1 MGATSLKP
9 RQVLALQLLAAGRP
23 VSEVATVVNVSSM
36 TVFRWKQS
44 PAFRSRLELV
54 THSGLEELA
63 KKVNATAI
71 TAIETL
77 QETLCDMTLPVAL
90 RVKASIGV
98 LGAMASVN
106 AALSKRLQD
115 GVADF
120 DLGARFAGPTFSYG
134 ADGELIQ
141 PASTSRLSHSDEVA
155 V

>member
-9 RQVLALQLLAAGRP
+9 RQVYALQLLAAGRP
-23 VSEVATVVNVSSM
+23 TSEVAAVVNVSAM
-36 TVFRWKQS
+36 TIFRWKQS

-54 THSGLEELA
+54 THTGLEELA

-77 QETLCDMTLPVAL
+77 QETLCDMTLPVSL

-98 LGAMASVN
+98 LGAMGSVN
-106 AALSKRLQD
+106 AALSKRLLD
-115 GVADF
+115 GAADF
-120 DLGARFAGPTFSYG
+120 DLSTRFVGPTFSYG

-141 PASTSRLSHSDEVA
+141 PVTGRFSHSDEV
-155 V
+155 VV

>member
-1 MGATSLKP
+1 MGAITLKP
-9 RQVLALQLLAAGRP
+9 RQVHALQLLAAGRP
-23 VSEVATVVNVSSM
+23 VSEVAVVVNVSTM
-36 TVFRWKQS
+36 TIFRWKQI

-54 THSGLEELA
+54 AHTGLEELA

-77 QETLCDMTLPVAL
+77 QETLCDMTVPVAL

-98 LGAMASVN
+98 LGAMGSVN

-120 DLGARFAGPTFSYG
+120 DLSTRFTGPTFSYG
-134 ADGELIQ
+134 ADGALIQ
-141 PASTSRLSHSDEVA
+141 PATGRFSQSDEV
-155 V
+155 VV

>member
-1 MGATSLKP
+1 MVATSLKP
-9 RQVLALQLLAAGRP
+9 RQVQALQLLAAGKP
-23 VSEVATVVNVSSM
+23 VSEVAAVVKVSSM
-36 TVFRWKQS
+36 TVFRWRQT
-44 PAFRSRLELV
+44 PVFRSRLELV

-98 LGAMASVN
+98 LGAMGAVN
-106 AALSKRLQD
+106 AALDKRLRD
-115 GVADF
+115 GAADF
-120 DLGARFAGPTFSYG
+120 DLNARFAGPTFTYG
-134 ADGELIQ
+134 ADGELIRPGPGRVSQ
-141 PASTSRLSHSDEVA
+141 SDEVM